1 MIAPL
6 LKLPHRGELSLY
18 QPRVVYCYHMPATD
32 HDEPTS
38 SEETS
43 DAPPT
48 QQERLI
54 TVLYSLE
61 EQIGR
66 QTSLRFAF
74 LRGAVYGLGTVIGA
88 TLLLALFGGI
98 LAATISSLSELPFI
112 GSFVDSGVAESLSQP
127 DADTP

>member
-1 MIAPL
+1 
-6 LKLPHRGELSLY
+6 
-18 QPRVVYCYHMPATD
+18 MPATD

>member
-1 MIAPL
+1 M
-6 LKLPHRGELSLY
+6 ET
-18 QPRVVYCYHMPATD
+18 QPTDTTNEQPESTAT
-32 HDEPTS
+32 
-38 SEETS
+38 
-43 DAPPT
+43 PT

-61 EQIGR
+61 ELIGR

-98 LAATISSLSELPFI
+98 LAATISSLSELPVI
-112 GSFVDSGVAESLSQP
+112 GQFVDPEVAESLSAP
-127 DADTP
+127 DTP

>member
-1 MIAPL
+1 M
-6 LKLPHRGELSLY
+6 ST
-18 QPRVVYCYHMPATD
+18 TD
-32 HDEPTS
+32 HDQPTT

-43 DAPPT
+43 DTPPT

-61 EQIGR
+61 EQIKR

-98 LAATISSLSELPFI
+98 LAATISSLSELPLI
-112 GSFVDSGVAESLSQP
+112 GQYVNPGVAESLSQP